1 MFTFPTL
8 HPSVCSAMNDLLQTM
23 AVAGGPG
30 AQWAGSIEDLDEA
43 EAGDAGMTGSSR
55 RGGQRMKE
63 LALSTNAIDCAALT
77 LPSAGRSRA
86 KLRLQV
92 KGQDV
97 CFVCDYLEKLTPHFS
112 YKKGSAVMLGFFLG
126 LFKCQYLVDFLEDSC
141 KGGEM

>member
-1 MFTFPTL
+1 
-8 HPSVCSAMNDLLQTM
+8 MNDLLQTM

-30 AQWAGSIEDLDEA
+30 AQWAGSIENLDASETA
-43 EAGDAGMTGSSR
+43 DGGMTGSSR

-92 KGQDV
+92 KGQDDCWV
-97 CFVCDYLEKLTPHFS
+97 L
-112 YKKGSAVMLGFFLG
+112 
-126 LFKCQYLVDFLEDSC
+126 CQENVTSQFRC
-141 KGGEM
+141 KDGTFILLL